1 MIQRRELIDT
11 YFNKSGNSIKYRYL
25 DQYLIDDHIILG
37 MNKYLYKLVTDE
49 EAPSSSS
56 SDERVTQK
64 YLTKLYTY
72 YK

>member
-49 EAPSSSS
+49 EAASPTSA
-56 SDERVTQK
+56 DERVSQR

>member
-1 MIQRRELIDT
+1 MIQRQEVIDT
-11 YFNKSGNSIKYRYL
+11 YFNKSGDSIKYRYL

-37 MNKYLYKLVTDE
+37 MNKYLYKLVSGKDAE
-49 EAPSSSS
+49 SSTTAQ
-56 SDERVTQK
+56 ERVAQR